1 MQLIS
6 LSSNKESFKTVRFN
20 NSVGLNFILATQKNP
35 ELTDQKGKTY
45 NGVGKSLI
53 IAIIHFCLGSN
64 NKEDF
69 RTKLPGWKFILEFR
83 IGDKHYISER
93 STENQSK
100 IKLDGREITLKE
112 FNQTMG
118 ALLFKIP
125 EQTEH
130 LTFRSLL
137 AFFLRPRKAS
147 YTSFNN
153 PNAINNEYQ
162 IQIINAL
169 LLGLD
174 VKMAEEKY
182 LLRKK
187 EERIKNLIKELGND
201 PILRD
206 FFIGNKDVSL
216 AQSELDENI
225 AKITQ
230 NIESFKVAEDY
241 YEISAQADK
250 IKANLDQLQNQKILL
265 TNQLQN
271 IDNTLVIKPDIK
283 RESIET
289 IYKEAS
295 VVLNDGALKTLDE
308 LHNFYEHLSSNRERR
323 LLEQKNDLQRK
334 LNDVT
339 AEIKIQEQELDSNL
353 KYLNAHQALDIFV
366 QMTHKLTDLRFKRD
380 EIKRFDALMSMYK
393 NEKLEIDRKL
403 LESTKRTDEY
413 LTNFKEKVST
423 ATNFF
428 RELSKRFYPKAAAG
442 ITIYNNERD
451 NQIRFNIDAKIEAD
465 SSDGINNIK
474 IFCYDLTLLLKGY
487 SHRVNFLFHDSRV
500 LSDIDPRQTAEIFR
514 ILNEYIVKSKKQYV
528 LSMNQNQLDE
538 LKKHLTKD
546 EIENIIEKNVCL
558 ELKDESHADKLLGI
572 QVDLDYS

>member
-1 MQLIS
+1 M
-6 LSSNKESFKTVRFN
+6 RFN

>member
-187 EERIKNLIKELGND
+187 ESG
-201 PILRD
+201 
-206 FFIGNKDVSL
+206 
-216 AQSELDENI
+216 
-225 AKITQ
+225 
-230 NIESFKVAEDY
+230 
-241 YEISAQADK
+241 
-250 IKANLDQLQNQKILL
+250 
-265 TNQLQN
+265 
-271 IDNTLVIKPDIK
+271 
-283 RESIET
+283 
-289 IYKEAS
+289 
-295 VVLNDGALKTLDE
+295 
-308 LHNFYEHLSSNRERR
+308 
-323 LLEQKNDLQRK
+323 
-334 LNDVT
+334 
-339 AEIKIQEQELDSNL
+339 
-353 KYLNAHQALDIFV
+353 
-366 QMTHKLTDLRFKRD
+366 
-380 EIKRFDALMSMYK
+380 
-393 NEKLEIDRKL
+393 
-403 LESTKRTDEY
+403 
-413 LTNFKEKVST
+413 
-423 ATNFF
+423 
-428 RELSKRFYPKAAAG
+428 
-442 ITIYNNERD
+442 
-451 NQIRFNIDAKIEAD
+451 
-465 SSDGINNIK
+465 
-474 IFCYDLTLLLKGY
+474 
-487 SHRVNFLFHDSRV
+487 
-500 LSDIDPRQTAEIFR
+500 
-514 ILNEYIVKSKKQYV
+514 
-528 LSMNQNQLDE
+528 
-538 LKKHLTKD
+538 
-546 EIENIIEKNVCL
+546 
-558 ELKDESHADKLLGI
+558 
-572 QVDLDYS
+572 